1 MKKQILILTVFLFLC
16 LLTFSQPNPGGNP
29 ADDGQTPIGSGVPLD
44 GGLIALFVAG
54 AAYGTKKLY
63 KKRNDKK

>member
-1 MKKQILILTVFLFLC
+1 MKKQILILILFLFLC
-16 LLTFSQPNPGGNP
+16 LLTFSQPDPGGNP
-29 ADDGQTPIGSGVPLD
+29 SGEQNPIGSGVPLD
-44 GGLIALFVAG
+44 GGLIALFAAG